1 MNSFLIPFKD
11 MPNIEEIRDG
21 LAKGT
26 NTYEIVGVLDNFK
39 PHLIYGVG
47 HDVPVKLIITY
58 DENRAKNLMESY
70 AFFDENVYYY
80 PPRDLLF
87 YQSDIHSNALTRD
100 RIEVVRALL
109 EGGSVTV
116 VTTIDALM
124 NKLPP
129 MDTYKR
135 GVFSITIE
143 DEINV
148 DEIRKKLVML
158 GYEAVSQVE
167 HPGEFAVRGGI
178 IDIYSLTEENP
189 VRVELWGDEVDSL
202 RFFDPMTQKS
212 VEEIKEVTI
221 YPAVELVLTPDEIAE
236 GLNLIEADS
245 KKLYE
250 LYRKEMKTE
259 EAHRVQTM
267 ASTLVDQ
274 TREWGI
280 SSGLETH
287 LTYFLNETVGL
298 LSYFPQDTLVIYD
311 EMTHIQQCIKAVEDE
326 FSESMTARLEKGY
339 CLPRQVDML
348 IPKKQLAAELNKRR
362 GVIMSTLESKK
373 GLINISDRAGVKAV
387 SVGSYNGQ
395 FDLLLK
401 DLKKYKRNKYRILLL
416 SPSRTRAKHLSEIL
430 MDEDISC
437 FYTEDYDHDIHP
449 GEIMIAPGNI
459 SRGYDLSEV
468 AFVLLSEQDIFG
480 AKPKKKKKKF
490 KYEGE
495 AIAQFTDLHVGD
507 YVVHVNHG
515 LGVYQGF
522 EKIEVDK
529 VVKDYIK
536 ISYAKGGNL
545 YIPANQLDTIQKY
558 SSADGKKPKLNTLG
572 TQEWAN
578 TKARVQHAVGVVAKE
593 LVDLYAVRQQDNGF
607 VYGPD
612 TVWQQEFEEAFP
624 YQETDGQLQAIED
637 VKRDMM
643 STKIMDRLICGD
655 VGYGKTEV
663 AIRAAFKAVQEGK
676 QVAYLAPT
684 TILAGQQ
691 YNTFKQ
697 RMAGYPVNI
706 GLLNRFVS
714 SAEQKKT
721 IEGVKNGQMD
731 IIIGTHRLLSEDV
744 KYKDLGLLIIDEEQ
758 RFGVKQKEK
767 IKQMKQT
774 VDVLSMSAT
783 PIPRSLHMSLIGI
796 RDMSVLEEAPMERR
810 PIQTF
815 VFEYNE
821 EMIREAILREMAR
834 GGQVYYV
841 YNRVRNIA
849 DITAHIQQLV
859 PEANVEY
866 AHGKMTESRME
877 QIMYDFINGDI
888 DVLVSTTIIE
898 IGIDISNVN
907 TIIIHDSDQLG
918 LSQLYQLRG
927 RVGRSNRNAYAFLMY
942 KRDKMLKEVAEK
954 RLAAIKEFTDLG
966 SGFKIAMRDLE
977 IRGAGNLLG
986 QEQHG
991 HMEAVG
997 YDLYCKMLNEAVK
1010 REKGMA
1016 VEEVF
1021 ETTIDLEID
1030 AYLPENYVPSE
1041 SQRLDIYKR
1050 IASIDS
1056 EDARDEMLDE
1066 LIDRFGEPSKPVMNL
1081 LFVAMLRMEAHNAF
1095 IIDISQ
1101 KGDVII
1107 FTMYDRAPIDVSAIP
1122 DFIQRNQPYVKF
1134 VADSKNPAFHFYY
1147 KKNSM
1152 IKAKDVPDKTLE
1164 MVRQIGGLKQESLV
1178 DKSTSKRV

>member
-212 VEEIKEVTI
+212 VEEIKQVTI

-267 ASTLVDQ
+267 ASTLIDQ

-416 SPSRTRAKHLSEIL
+416 SPSRTRAKHLAEIL
-430 MDEDISC
+430 MDEDIPC

-721 IEGVKNGQMD
+721 IEGAKNGQMD
-731 IIIGTHRLLSEDV
+731 IIIGTHRLLSADV

>member
-58 DENRAKNLMESY
+58 DETRAKNLMESY

-109 EGGSVTV
+109 EGGPVTV

-135 GVFSITIE
+135 GVFSISIE

-250 LYRKEMKTE
+250 LYRKDMKTE

-267 ASTLVDQ
+267 ASTLIDQ

-593 LVDLYAVRQQDNGF
+593 LVDLYAIRQQDNGF

-714 SAEQKKT
+714 TAEQKKT
-721 IEGVKNGQMD
+721 IEGAKNGQMD
-731 IIIGTHRLLSEDV
+731 IIIGTHRLLSADV

>member
-26 NTYEIVGVLDNFK
+26 NTYEIVGALDNFK

-267 ASTLVDQ
+267 ASTLIDQ

-416 SPSRTRAKHLSEIL
+416 SPSRTRAKHLAEIL
-430 MDEDISC
+430 MDEDIPC

-721 IEGVKNGQMD
+721 IEGAKNGQMD

>member
-21 LAKGT
+21 LAKDT

-158 GYEAVSQVE
+158 GYEVVSQVE

-245 KKLYE
+245 KKLYK

-267 ASTLVDQ
+267 ASTLIDQ

-395 FDLLLK
+395 IDLLLK

-416 SPSRTRAKHLSEIL
+416 SPSRTRAKHLAEIL
-430 MDEDISC
+430 MDEDIPC

-721 IEGVKNGQMD
+721 IEGAKNGQMD
-731 IIIGTHRLLSEDV
+731 IIIGTHRLLSADV

>member
-58 DENRAKNLMESY
+58 DETRAKNLMESY

-267 ASTLVDQ
+267 ASTFVDQ

-339 CLPRQVDML
+339 CLPRQVEML
-348 IPKKQLAAELNKRR
+348 IPKKQLAAELNKRP

-430 MDEDISC
+430 MDEDIPC

-593 LVDLYAVRQQDNGF
+593 LVDLYAIRQQDNGF

-643 STKIMDRLICGD
+643 STKIMDRLICGY

-714 SAEQKKT
+714 TTEQKKT
-721 IEGVKNGQMD
+721 IEGAKNGQMD
-731 IIIGTHRLLSEDV
+731 IIIGTHRLLSADV

-849 DITAHIQQLV
+849 DVTAHIQQLV

-986 QEQHG
+986 REQHG

-1164 MVRQIGGLKQESLV
+1164 MVRQIGELKQESLV

>member
-58 DENRAKNLMESY
+58 DETRAKNLMESY

-158 GYEAVSQVE
+158 GYETVSQVE

-267 ASTLVDQ
+267 ASTLIDQ

-416 SPSRTRAKHLSEIL
+416 SPSRTRAKHLAEIL
-430 MDEDISC
+430 MDEDIPC

-593 LVDLYAVRQQDNGF
+593 LVDLYAARQQDNGF

-714 SAEQKKT
+714 AAEQKKI
-721 IEGVKNGQMD
+721 IEGAKNGQMD
-731 IIIGTHRLLSEDV
+731 IIIGTHRLLSADV

-986 QEQHG
+986 KEQHG

>member
-58 DENRAKNLMESY
+58 DETRAKNLMESY

-267 ASTLVDQ
+267 ASTLIDQ

-401 DLKKYKRNKYRILLL
+401 DLKIYKRNKYRILLL
-416 SPSRTRAKHLSEIL
+416 SPSRTRAKHLAEIL
-430 MDEDISC
+430 MDEDIPC

-721 IEGVKNGQMD
+721 IEGAKNGQMD
-731 IIIGTHRLLSEDV
+731 IIIGTHRLLSADV

-877 QIMYDFINGDI
+877 QIMYDFINGD
-888 DVLVSTTIIE
+888 
-898 IGIDISNVN
+898 
-907 TIIIHDSDQLG
+907 
-918 LSQLYQLRG
+918 
-927 RVGRSNRNAYAFLMY
+927 
-942 KRDKMLKEVAEK
+942 
-954 RLAAIKEFTDLG
+954 
-966 SGFKIAMRDLE
+966 
-977 IRGAGNLLG
+977 
-986 QEQHG
+986 
-991 HMEAVG
+991 
-997 YDLYCKMLNEAVK
+997 
-1010 REKGMA
+1010 
-1016 VEEVF
+1016 
-1021 ETTIDLEID
+1021 
-1030 AYLPENYVPSE
+1030 
-1041 SQRLDIYKR
+1041 
-1050 IASIDS
+1050 
-1056 EDARDEMLDE
+1056 
-1066 LIDRFGEPSKPVMNL
+1066 
-1081 LFVAMLRMEAHNAF
+1081 
-1095 IIDISQ
+1095 
-1101 KGDVII
+1101 
-1107 FTMYDRAPIDVSAIP
+1107 
-1122 DFIQRNQPYVKF
+1122 
-1134 VADSKNPAFHFYY
+1134 
-1147 KKNSM
+1147 
-1152 IKAKDVPDKTLE
+1152 
-1164 MVRQIGGLKQESLV
+1164 
-1178 DKSTSKRV
+1178 

>member
-58 DENRAKNLMESY
+58 DETRAKNLMESY

-267 ASTLVDQ
+267 ASTLIDQ

-430 MDEDISC
+430 MDEDIPC

-721 IEGVKNGQMD
+721 IEGAKNGQMD
-731 IIIGTHRLLSEDV
+731 IIIGTHRLLSADV

>member
-58 DENRAKNLMESY
+58 DEIRAKNLMESY

-109 EGGSVTV
+109 EGGPVTV

-267 ASTLVDQ
+267 ASTFVDQ

-430 MDEDISC
+430 MDEDIPC

-593 LVDLYAVRQQDNGF
+593 LVDLYAIRQQDNGF

-714 SAEQKKT
+714 TAEQKKT
-721 IEGVKNGQMD
+721 IEGAKNGQVD
-731 IIIGTHRLLSEDV
+731 IIIGTHRLLSADV

-849 DITAHIQQLV
+849 DVTAHIQQLV

-966 SGFKIAMRDLE
+966 SGF
-977 IRGAGNLLG
+977 
-986 QEQHG
+986 
-991 HMEAVG
+991 
-997 YDLYCKMLNEAVK
+997 
-1010 REKGMA
+1010 
-1016 VEEVF
+1016 
-1021 ETTIDLEID
+1021 
-1030 AYLPENYVPSE
+1030 
-1041 SQRLDIYKR
+1041 
-1050 IASIDS
+1050 
-1056 EDARDEMLDE
+1056 
-1066 LIDRFGEPSKPVMNL
+1066 
-1081 LFVAMLRMEAHNAF
+1081 
-1095 IIDISQ
+1095 
-1101 KGDVII
+1101 
-1107 FTMYDRAPIDVSAIP
+1107 
-1122 DFIQRNQPYVKF
+1122 
-1134 VADSKNPAFHFYY
+1134 
-1147 KKNSM
+1147 
-1152 IKAKDVPDKTLE
+1152 
-1164 MVRQIGGLKQESLV
+1164 
-1178 DKSTSKRV
+1178 

>member
-58 DENRAKNLMESY
+58 DETRAKNLMESY

-109 EGGSVTV
+109 EGGPVTV

-135 GVFSITIE
+135 GVFSISIE

-250 LYRKEMKTE
+250 LYRKDMKTE

-267 ASTLVDQ
+267 ASTLIDQ

-593 LVDLYAVRQQDNGF
+593 LVDLYAIRQQDNGF

-714 SAEQKKT
+714 TAEQKKT
-721 IEGVKNGQMD
+721 IEGAKNGQMD
-731 IIIGTHRLLSEDV
+731 IIIGTHRLLSADV

-1164 MVRQIGGLKQESLV
+1164 MVRQIGELKQESLV